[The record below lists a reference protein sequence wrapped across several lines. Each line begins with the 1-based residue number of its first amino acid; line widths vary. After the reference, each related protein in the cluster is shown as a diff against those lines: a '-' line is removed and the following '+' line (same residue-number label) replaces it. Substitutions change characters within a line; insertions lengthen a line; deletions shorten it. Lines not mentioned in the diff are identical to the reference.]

1 MRAALLA
8 CLALAA
14 CSTSKSPQT
23 PTAEGGRPPA
33 RTVTYACEDGGKL
46 TVSFGDGAATLVDSQ
61 GRRFQLTQQEAGSG
75 VHYAGQGATLLG
87 KGDEMTWTS
96 SDEAPGLA
104 CSAANTPLA
113 GTRWRLVEFR
123 SADPAVGVLTPEAQA
138 VYEMDLIVGGRLAMQ
153 LDCNRATGRWETHTS
168 SMAGS
173 ISMAAP
179 AMTRALCLH
188 STMDTRIAG
197 DMDKVRSFAIE
208 GDRLSL
214 TLADGGVY
222 QWRRAP

>member
-1 MRAALLA
+1 VRAAILA

-14 CSTSKSPQT
+14 CTGSEVSQT
-23 PTAEGGRPPA
+23 ATAGGGKAAA
-33 RTVTYACEDGGKL
+33 RTTVFACEDGGKL
-46 TVSFGDGAATLVDSQ
+46 TVSFGDRTATAVDGQ

-75 VHYAGQGATLLG
+75 VRYEGQGATLQG
-87 KGDEMTWTS
+87 KGKEMTWTTS
-96 SDEAPGLA
+96 EEAPGLA
-104 CSAANTPLA
+104 CSAADTPLM

-153 LDCNRATGRWETHTS
+153 LDCNRATGRWEALTS
-168 SMAGS
+168 STAGS

-188 STMDTRIAG
+188 SSMDTRIAG
-197 DMDKVRSFAIE
+197 DMEKVRSFAID
-208 GDRLSL
+208 GDRLTL
-214 TLADGGVY
+214 TLGDGGVY
-222 QWRRAP
+222 TWKRIT